1 MVMFESNRG
10 DLNPNINKP
19 PPDPSELLL
28 GQVRQKG
35 RKSTKKDASR
45 GQKSLADQQKCTQAT
60 ADRFGLPSTPEDW
73 RAEAA
78 GLSGTLWWDGGGTNG
93 LEDLDAKR
101 KTRPVLT
108 EVLKEV
114 IAGKVRCIIVWNLD
128 RLWRDVSICRE
139 MIGILYRHDCLLY
152 DYNGPVNIWTYEG
165 RNAILQNAIASQAVS
180 EAARINSPRGVEA
193 NIREGKLVV
202 SPNVLGFR
210 SAGPRSGLVLHLEA
224 EQDLSQRIH
233 CMHDQGRSP
242 EKIAHQLM
250 AEGIVLYSGTGGQNP
265 HGSRRVKGN
274 EKVIY
279 TDSISDILRDC
290 RYVGRQ
296 EHIPSYAREEAKRK
310 GVLLNPRD
318 YQYPCPVFLRP
329 DGSTVV
335 PEDLWNRNQ
344 DKLDRRRKTS
354 NRAVNRRALASLV
367 RCGIDGEPLTAQE
380 TKMSDGSKVGYWIMR
395 KTRPG
400 CQCRHKLP
408 NVRENTLTAY
418 VLDVLRPLLVAEIGE
433 RFGTAS
439 VDHKTAER
447 GRLKAALEEALEFQ
461 TKGIAAWARK
471 SEPSKTVLGQMEADA
486 KADVERLHQELADL
500 EVETSTTLQ
509 AAQTLDDLENA
520 SEDALRDA
528 LRHCLVWIAVFSTP
542 SERETKPD
550 YKTSATRY
558 TYAPTVVG
566 KFVFLTSW
574 GTYHT
579 AVLCRQRDGTLS
591 GTPPSVLR
599 PAEIDE
605 VVGGVADFPRPEMFI
620 GGLADD
626 WEGHVYGWSP
636 AQIAPGY
643 QAGAR
648 TPIAEFDLF
657 SSQDSPSSFDLT
669 GGA

>member
-1 MVMFESNRG
+1 MGMYDSERG
-10 DLNPNINKP
+10 ELNPKVNKT
-19 PPDPSELLL
+19 PPDPSRLLL
-28 GQVRQKG
+28 GQGKRYG
-35 RKSTKKDASR
+35 RKSTKKDATR
-45 GQKSLADQQKCTQAT
+45 GQKSLIDQDKCTQST
-60 ADRFGLPSTPEDW
+60 ADKLGLPSTADDW
-73 RAEAA
+73 MAEPA
-78 GLSGTLWWDGGGTNG
+78 GLGGDLFWEGVSNG
-93 LEDLDAKR
+93 LEEPDVRR

-108 EVLKEV
+108 QLLKGIV
-114 IAGKVRCIIVWNLD
+114 SGKVKFLIVWNLD
-128 RLWRDVSICRE
+128 RLWRDVAICRE
-139 MIGILYRHDCLLY
+139 MLNILFDHGCLLY

-180 EAARINSPRGVEA
+180 EAAKINSPRGVEA

-210 SAGPRSGLVLHLEA
+210 SAGQKTGLVLHMEN
-224 EQDLSQRIH
+224 EQDLAGRIH
-233 CMHDQGRSP
+233 CMFDQGGSP
-242 EKIAHQLM
+242 EKIARQLM
-250 AEGIVLYSGTGGQNP
+250 TEGIFLYSETDGQNP
-265 HGSRRVKGN
+265 HGHRRVKAN
-274 EKVIY
+274 EKIIY

-296 EHIPSYAREEAKRK
+296 EHVPSHARDEAKRK

-335 PEDLWNRNQ
+335 AEDLWNRNQ
-344 DKLDRRRKTS
+344 DKLDRRRRTS

-380 TKMSDGSKVGYWIMR
+380 TKMKDGSKVGYWIMR

-400 CQCRHKLP
+400 CQCQHKLP
-408 NVRENTLTAY
+408 NVREDTLTAY
-418 VLDVLRPLLVAEIGE
+418 LLDVLRPLLVAEVGE
-433 RFGTAS
+433 RFGSPS
-439 VDHKTAER
+439 VGDQTAER
-447 GRLKAALEEALEFQ
+447 ARLEAALEEALFYQ
-461 TKGIAAWARK
+461 TKGLAAWARK
-471 SEPSKTVLGQMEADA
+471 MEPTKALLKQMEADA
-486 KADVERLHQELADL
+486 QADVDRLRRELAEADVEK
-500 EVETSTTLQ
+500 STTLQ
-509 AAQTLDDLENA
+509 AAQTLANLEDA

-528 LRHCLVWIAVFSTP
+528 LRHCLVWVAVFSTP
-542 SERETKPD
+542 SEREVKPD
-550 YKTSATRY
+550 YKTCPTRY

-579 AVLCRQRDGTLS
+579 AVLCRQRDGTRS

-599 PAEIDE
+599 PAKIEE
-605 VVGGVADFPRPEMFI
+605 VIGGVADFPRPDMFI

-643 QAGAR
+643 QGGAR
-648 TPIAEFDLF
+648 MPMAEFDVC
-657 SSQDSPSSFDLT
+657 SDDGTTAPPPPT
-669 GGA
+669 GGV